1 VKDAGFI
8 VASYVVTFGSIGLFT
23 ATIVRRARR
32 LSRSIPP
39 EERPWT

>member
-8 VASYVVTFGSIGLFT
+8 FASYVVTFGSIAVFS
-23 ATIVRRARR
+23 AAVVRRARR
-32 LSRSIPP
+32 LSRHIPP

>member
-1 VKDAGFI
+1 MKDAGFI

-23 ATIVRRARR
+23 AAVVRRARR
-32 LSRSIPP
+32 IGRQIPP

>member
-8 VASYVVTFGSIGLFT
+8 FASYVVTFGSIGLFT
-23 ATIVRRARR
+23 AAVVRRARR
-32 LSRSIPP
+32 LARQIPP